1 MTLIT
6 RRNALKLGLAGGALL
21 AGSSMAM
28 AQLRIVVEGAN
39 FQPLPIAI
47 PVFASSDPAFGKEI
61 ADIVR
66 NNLRRSGLFLP
77 LDPASLP
84 IQVGDV
90 NKHARFQH
98 LAHCQRRCAGVMGG
112 VERGGTISSSV
123 RVWDTQQA
131 AQVVGKSY
139 NTDPN
144 SSAAWP
150 YHLGRDL

>member
-47 PVFASSDPAFGKEI
+47 PDFASSDPTFGREI

-66 NNLRRSGLFLP
+66 ANLRRSGL
-77 LDPASLP
+77 AA
-84 IQVGDV
+84 GAGRRRGR
-90 NKHARFQH
+90 HARLH
-98 LAHCQRRCAGVMGG
+98 DLAHG
-112 VERGGTISSSV
+112 
-123 RVWDTQQA
+123 
-131 AQVVGKSY
+131 
-139 NTDPN
+139 
-144 SSAAWP
+144 
-150 YHLGRDL
+150 